1 MTRLTAEDRA
11 ARRADHEAGSHADLD
26 LFVFGCPPCEAEEE
40 ARHGAR
46 LKAQRQAEREGAMV
60 RAAWL
65 ASSPDAIAWRCVSCG
80 AELTNA
86 EADQGQ
92 GPLYDCGSCGSTFS
106 RARSANRDSNRCP
119 DCNHFG
125 AKVAELA
132 CAECGEGEL
141 EPVGPA
147 A

>member
-1 MTRLTAEDRA
+1 MARLTAEDRA
-11 ARRADHEAGSHADLD
+11 DLRADHEAGGHADLD
-26 LFVFGCPPCEAEEE
+26 LFIFGCPLCEAEEE
-40 ARHGAR
+40 ARHAAR
-46 LKAQRQAEREGAMV
+46 LKAQRQAEREAAMV

-65 ASSPDAIAWRCVSCG
+65 ASSPDAIAWRCLNCA

-92 GPLYDCGSCGSTFS
+92 GALYECGSCGSAFS
-106 RARSANRDSNRCP
+106 RVRSADGASDRCP

-125 AKVAELA
+125 AKIADLA

-141 EPVGPA
+141 APVGPA